1 MHTDAA
7 LDNDFIQNLVSLS
20 TLVEEHSNLDSSLNE
35 LSELVAKTLKTANC
49 SIMLLK
55 EHSPGGTLHLRVQ
68 AHHGYLSTD
77 AYNEKLPLSQSIA
90 GKVAETGQPLLVED
104 ICSTTLPAA
113 NKRSKLVPGGFISF
127 PIMLEKRVLGVVNI
141 NTPLDNR
148 TFNEADLELAN
159 ILSLFIAKSI
169 QMVHLQNLL
178 KSQYAMAALA
188 KEQSEKNSR
197 LGNFTLDHEK
207 VAKILARSFFNDMKR
222 IGLGNDH
229 ILEATTEIIDLLGKT
244 ISKHDDLR

>member
-1 MHTDAA
+1 MPTDTA

-20 TLVEEHSNLDSSLNE
+20 TLVEEHSNLDNSLNE

-55 EHSPGGTLHLRVQ
+55 EHSTGEALRLRVQ
-68 AHHGYLSTD
+68 AHYGYLSTD
-77 AYNEKLPLSQSIA
+77 AYNEALPLNQSIA
-90 GKVAETGQPLLVED
+90 GKVAETGQPVLVED

-113 NKRSKLVPGGFISF
+113 NKRTKLIPGGFISF
-127 PIMLEKRVLGVVNI
+127 PIMLEERVLGVVNI

-188 KEQSEKNSR
+188 KEQSEKNSI
-197 LGNFTLDHEK
+197 LGNSILGQKK
-207 VAKILARSFFNDMKR
+207 VAKILAKSFFNDMKR
-222 IGLGNDH
+222 MGLGNDH
-229 ILEATTEIIDLLGKT
+229 ILEATTEIIGLLGKT